1 MVYTKTKRKHGD
13 ERRNQIL
20 EILRQ
25 SAEPVTGSE
34 LADKMSVSRQIIVQD
49 ISLLKAKEHPII
61 ATSQGYMYLSEQ
73 KSNLKKRTVACRH
86 NAEETRHELNLIV
99 DCGVTAKNVT
109 VEHPLYGEI
118 TVSLMVRN
126 RLDVIRFMNK
136 VEQTGAS
143 LLSSLTDGIHLH
155 LLEAPSDSMLDEAVQ
170 ALERAGYLL

>member
-1 MVYTKTKRKHGD
+1 MVHTKTKRKNGD
-13 ERRNQIL
+13 ERRDRIL

-25 SAEPVTGSE
+25 STEPVTGGE

-61 ATSQGYMYLSEQ
+61 ATSQGYMYLAQQ
-73 KSNLKKRTVACRH
+73 KSSSKERIIACRH
-86 NAEETRHELNLIV
+86 SAKETRHELNLIV
-99 DCGVTAKNVT
+99 DRGVTVKNVT

-118 TVSLMVRN
+118 TVSLMIRN

-136 VEQTGAS
+136 IEQTGAS
-143 LLSSLTDGIHLH
+143 LLSSLTDGTHLH